1 MVILPFNSNNST
13 YKNIYKYIHL
23 LQGHVLRVFHYSST
37 WCSRRRNQCS
47 LASYLVLSEIHSS
60 LTSSFSRGITL
71 ITSPPRVLT
80 RMLLPTAS
88 STSMDSVFLW
98 PGGADKERRRRLS
111 GGFGAQLC
119 VSWAMVGWRSILLTW
134 SPTAVQWKRTAWT
147 WAPPRGR
154 RRWRCLRAPTWT
166 FSPRRCRSAGC
177 CLDLWCP
184 GPPPRQS
191 HWQSWTDKTRVM
203 TQHRYHEEPELE
215 GGGAFTGRS
224 ECTGCSE
231 SLWSWWAAQCF
242 CPPLPSCPP
251 WNDCGLS
258 QTAWTGPDEAEEA
271 KCRQWRLRDQ
281 NDLIMREVKT
291 SLMGSISLYLAAVSP
306 LYLQV
311 TLSSLIADGT
321 V

>member
-1 MVILPFNSNNST
+1 M
-13 YKNIYKYIHL
+13 
-23 LQGHVLRVFHYSST
+23 
-37 WCSRRRNQCS
+37 
-47 LASYLVLSEIHSS
+47 
-60 LTSSFSRGITL
+60 
-71 ITSPPRVLT
+71 
-80 RMLLPTAS
+80 
-88 STSMDSVFLW
+88 
-98 PGGADKERRRRLS
+98 
-111 GGFGAQLC
+111 
-119 VSWAMVGWRSILLTW
+119 VSWRWILLTW

-154 RRWRCLRAPTWT
+154 RQWRCLRALTWT

-184 GPPPRQS
+184 GPRPRQS

-215 GGGAFTGRS
+215 RGGLPDAASALDAASHYGLDERPNVFVLHCPLALRET
-224 ECTGCSE
+224 TAV
-231 SLWSWWAAQCF
+231 WAK
-242 CPPLPSCPP
+242 LH
-251 WNDCGLS
+251 GLVLMKQRRQS
-258 QTAWTGPDEAEEA
+258 V
-271 KCRQWRLRDQ
+271 CQWRLRDQ